1 MTKAWPMGDDA
12 PVGQDLRQQVG
23 GIMQKESLTALV
35 RQHLGVALAASSGRS
50 AHTVYGGH
58 EHVLRQT
65 LIALRAGT
73 SLDEHE
79 NPGEATV
86 QVLHGRVALVAGENR
101 WNGSPGDLMFIPD
114 SRHALDALEDSVVLL
129 TVAKLS

>member
-1 MTKAWPMGDDA
+1 
-12 PVGQDLRQQVG
+12 
-23 GIMQKESLTALV
+23 MQKESLTALV
-35 RQHLGVALAASSGRS
+35 RHHLATALAASSGRS
-50 AHTVYGGH
+50 AHTIYGGH

-86 QVLHGRVALVAGENR
+86 QVLHGRVTLVAGENR

-114 SRHALDALEDSVVLL
+114 SRHALDAVEDSVVLL
-129 TVAKLS
+129 TVAKQPTQGWERTP